1 MKRNLLLIYYNFN
14 LPTDCIRIIYDIII
28 NHYANII
35 INAWY
40 NRIKY
45 KMSLFSNIIT
55 IPYKYSHYHQYI
67 YYSPFDPFVAYNFY
81 KASLAITKFDA
92 IDVWFNYFN
101 TLNNYFK
108 FVPIIDFNNK
118 CVKYSFDALTN
129 FKKRVF
135 YFY

>member
-1 MKRNLLLIYYNFN
+1 MIKNILLIYHKFN

-28 NHYANII
+28 NNSVNTII
-35 INAWY
+35 YAWY

-45 KMSLFSNIIT
+45 KMSFFSNIIT
-55 IPYKYSHYHQYI
+55 IPFNYSLYHQYI

-81 KASLAITKFDA
+81 KASRVISKFDA
-92 IDVWFNYFN
+92 IDVWFNYFSA
-101 TLNNYFK
+101 LNNYFK
-108 FVPIIDFNNK
+108 FVPIIDFSDK

-129 FKKRVF
+129 FKKRIF